1 MKYIRHIM
9 LAATLM
15 VAMAYLPSV
24 AQNRVVPKAYMFGF
38 AASFNDS
45 IVFFTD
51 IQEVDSVWIMP
62 HKKLLAGKCTYRA
75 KAEKE
80 LNEIIAFFDH
90 IGIKDDRKDKLIA
103 SLEGEAEEW
112 WECYQNTQQE
122 LAARA
127 WIKLGRCL
135 DDDIY

>member
-1 MKYIRHIM
+1 MEYTLDYAEKM
-9 LAATLM
+9 QAATQHR
-15 VAMAYLPSV
+15 ATEFD
-24 AQNRVVPKAYMFGF
+24 VP
-38 AASFNDS
+38 
-45 IVFFTD
+45 
-51 IQEVDSVWIMP
+51 MP
-62 HKKLLAGKCTYRA
+62 PLTVENMDDDGVINLYTAVIEQAKHDYIKTAEKLLAGKCTYRA

-127 WIKLGRCL
+127 WVKLGRCL

>member
-51 IQEVDSVWIMP
+51 IQEVDSVSVPTAWVLRTV
-62 HKKLLAGKCTYRA
+62 LL
-75 KAEKE
+75 
-80 LNEIIAFFDH
+80 
-90 IGIKDDRKDKLIA
+90 
-103 SLEGEAEEW
+103 S
-112 WECYQNTQQE
+112 
-122 LAARA
+122 
-127 WIKLGRCL
+127 
-135 DDDIY
+135 